1 MGNLTEQFS
10 EQVEQLINQHDYD
23 NLSLA
28 NVLVE
33 RHDPE
38 KIAFYFESE
47 TGEKRTYKYGELN
60 ELSQKFATVLKNQG
74 VEKGSRVAV
83 LLPKGPETFISAL
96 AIWRLGAVYVPLFTA
111 FERQAISF
119 RIEHSGATVVLT
131 DTTNRS
137 KVTEAFED
145 IGEEAAS
152 KVTVITTG
160 AKDSEYSDD
169 VDYYEALEQAEPF
182 TGHNPVTKDDGMILI
197 YTSGTTGD
205 PKGVD
210 VPVFAISAFE
220 AYMRFGLN
228 VKPEDIYWNI
238 ADPGWAYGLYYGVIG
253 PCLLGQTFVVYQ
265 GRFDV
270 EKTYQLLRDY
280 KVSNFAGAPTVYR
293 TMRVN
298 GTPDYINEIK
308 LQTLSSA
315 GEPLNPDVSKWA
327 EEVFGKPIYDHYGQT
342 ELGMCVVN
350 LHKEDMKHEVKVG
363 SMGPAMPG
371 YRAVVLDDQNN
382 ELEPGIEGEL
392 AIDTEN
398 SPLFWY
404 RGYYNAPERTAK
416 VYSPD
421 KKYYF
426 TGDAASRDEDYM
438 FFFSGRE
445 DDIILSSG
453 YKIGPFEVESSLME
467 HESVAETAV
476 VGVPDEQRGE
486 VVKAYVI
493 LRPGYEPSDE
503 LAKELSEFVKKN
515 LSAHEYPRIVE
526 FIDELPKTPSGKIQR
541 YLLRK

>member
-1 MGNLTEQFS
+1 MTKQFS
-10 EQVEQLINQHDYD
+10 EQVEKLITQHDYD

-28 NVLVE
+28 HILCE

-38 KIAFYFESE
+38 KIAFYFENE
-47 TGEKRTYKYGELN
+47 NGEKRTYTYGELN
-60 ELSQKFATVLKNQG
+60 ELSKKFATVLKDQG

-119 RIEHSGATVVLT
+119 RISHSGATVVLT
-131 DTTNRS
+131 DANNRP
-137 KVTEAFED
+137 KVTEAFND
-145 IGEEAAS
+145 LEES
-152 KVTVITTG
+152 VVKNVKVIT
-160 AKDSEYSDD
+160 KDANQLENHHDL
-169 VDYYEALEQAEPF
+169 DYYEALEQAEPYENY
-182 TGHNPVTKDDGMILI
+182 TPVTKDDRLILI

-220 AYMRFGLN
+220 GYMRFGLD
-228 VKPEDIYWNI
+228 VKPEDVFWNI

-253 PCLLGQTFVVYQ
+253 PLLLGQTFVVYQ
-265 GRFDV
+265 GKFDV
-270 EKTYQLLRDY
+270 EKTYKILRDY
-280 KVSNFAGAPTVYR
+280 KVTNFAGAPTVYR
-293 TMRVN
+293 TMRVH
-298 GTPDYINEIK
+298 GVPDFIDEIK

-327 EEVFGKPIYDHYGQT
+327 EEVFGQPIYDHYGQT

-350 LHKEDMKHEVKVG
+350 MHKEDMKHEVKVG

-371 YRAVVLDDQNN
+371 FRAVVLDENYN
-382 ELEPGIEGEL
+382 ELGPGVEGEL
-392 AIDTEN
+392 AIDTHN

-416 VYSPD
+416 VFTPD
-421 KKYYF
+421 QRYYF

-438 FFFSGRE
+438 FYFSGRE

-453 YKIGPFEVESSLME
+453 YKIGPFEVESSIME
-467 HESVAETAV
+467 HEAVAETAV

-486 VVKAYVI
+486 IVKAFVI
-493 LRPGYEPSDE
+493 LRPGYKPSDK
-503 LAKELSEFVKKN
+503 LATEISEFVKKN

-526 FIDELPKTPSGKIQR
+526 FIDQLPKTPSGKIQR
-541 YLLRK
+541 YLLRKQ